1 MQALRLLFLRHKVTT
16 RCRNCAYSAAAVM
29 PRKVDGICWGSV
41 LHAMMQADR
50 EDSVA
55 GNVRAKG
62 SQINKPFS
70 TLPGQYPYTL
80 YIQVPCVYSLFVHIR
95 SYIYIYISCE

>member
-1 MQALRLLFLRHKVTT
+1 
-16 RCRNCAYSAAAVM
+16 M

-41 LHAMMQADR
+41 LHAMTQADR

-70 TLPGQYPYTL
+70 TLRGQYPHTL
-80 YIQVPCVYSLFVHIR
+80 YIQVSCVYAFFVHILIGI
-95 SYIYIYISCE
+95 YIYTYISCE